1 MSYDASFLFRVE
13 SLLLSDSAQK
23 PYVMTRSGGTS
34 RNAHSCP
41 ERVVPL
47 WDDSLH
53 LASVTTRNAVTS
65 RDTYTKMQKI
75 F

>member
-1 MSYDASFLFRVE
+1 MSRD
-13 SLLLSDSAQK
+13 
-23 PYVMTRSGGTS
+23 
-34 RNAHSCP
+34 AHSYP
-41 ERVVPL
+41 ERVIPL

-53 LASVTTRNAVTS
+53 LASVTTRYTVTS